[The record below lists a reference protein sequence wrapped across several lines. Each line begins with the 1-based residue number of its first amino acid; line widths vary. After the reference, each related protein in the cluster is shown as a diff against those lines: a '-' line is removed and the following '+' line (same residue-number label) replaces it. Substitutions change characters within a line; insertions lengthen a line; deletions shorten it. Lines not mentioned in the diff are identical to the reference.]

1 MVKIFSN
8 FDTSLMRR
16 EIKRSQSEY
25 GAEHVLAIRR
35 DFIYLFYRVLFPVMM
50 WLLGSLII
58 LWVVYGVV
66 VWDSLFAGLV
76 RILGLWLIIVW
87 WWYCVGVA
95 WVKMIDY
102 YMDFTIITPTQVMSF
117 DQTGILQKTTRTLD
131 TDKIKSIRVDK
142 KGLLGS
148 IFNYG
153 SIVFLSEGDA
163 ESLWEIRLNYMSDP
177 NRLREKI
184 ENIIEPHV
192 HGKSVIKYYTNP
204 KVTAP

>member
-16 EIKRSQSEY
+16 EIEKSQEEF
-25 GAEHVLAIRR
+25 GVENVLAIRR
-35 DFIYLFYRVLFPVMM
+35 DFIYLFYRVLLPV
-50 WLLGSLII
+50 LLRFVGSLCI
-58 LWVVYGVV
+58 LWAIYGIVI
-66 VWDSLFAGLV
+66 WDSLLVGLV
-76 RILGLWLIIVW
+76 RIVGLWVIIIW

-95 WVKMIDY
+95 RVKLIDY
-102 YMDFTIITPTQVMSF
+102 YMDFTIITPKKVMSF

-131 TDKIKSIRVDK
+131 TEKIKSMRVDK
-142 KGLLGS
+142 RGLLWS
-148 IFNYG
+148 IFNYW

-184 ENIIEPHV
+184 EVIIEPHV
-192 HGKSVIKYYTNP
+192 HGKSIIKYYT
-204 KVTAP
+204 KTTTKTT